1 DRFRDRLTD
10 LLELPG
16 AGRVLGGVLW
26 ALRSPYRWTRDY
38 VYGLVAR
45 PDVLNLPE
53 QTVLTGALGGWL
65 DALQAESLRRAGAQ
79 PQSLW
84 RHVAVQFDAE
94 LAPQARDRF
103 AADLRA
109 FELKESDDLE
119 QAGKALVDG
128 LEQNAALLYTLRG
141 GKFALDLT
149 IIAGVGYY
157 TWPPGWPL
165 VLVPLGVSASHQFAE
180 LATRGVAEG
189 ARRRVRS
196 HRERLVA
203 SSLSDPLAAW
213 LADWPSTGGTSF
225 EKLQQVLR
233 RVPQAVRAMEQ
244 RVRAKV
250 GETARPE
257 EAPTK
262 PPTP

>member
-1 DRFRDRLTD
+1 MESLEDAYPEVIKPWKIK
-10 LLELPG
+10 LELEYLNRLLGIEIPNPTQ
-16 AGRVLGGVLW
+16 ANAVFPVLDPAVTVELQKKFRFYLW
-26 ALRSPYRWTRDY
+26 NQATGQVRLMCAWDT
-38 VYGLVAR
+38 A
-45 PDVLNLPE
+45 PE
-53 QTVLTGALGGWL
+53 TV
-65 DALQAESLRRAGAQ
+65 
-79 PQSLW
+79 
-84 RHVAVQFDAE
+84 
-94 LAPQARDRF
+94 DRF

-165 VLVPLGVSASHQFAE
+165 VLAPLGVSASHQFAE

-196 HRERLVA
+196 RRERLVA

-213 LADWPSTGGTSF
+213 LADWPSTGGTPF

-233 RVPQAVRAMEQ
+233 RVPEAVRAMEQ